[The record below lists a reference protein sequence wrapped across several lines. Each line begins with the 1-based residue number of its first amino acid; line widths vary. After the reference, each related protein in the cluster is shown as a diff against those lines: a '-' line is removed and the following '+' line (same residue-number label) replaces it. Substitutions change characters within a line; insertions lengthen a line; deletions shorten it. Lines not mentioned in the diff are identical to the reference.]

1 MAAGQDSHKPDCKG
15 FAGTADSNRFLGG
28 IMESEVKTE
37 NSGTEVKTYSAE
49 QFGGLLAD
57 KQAEVKKRQDAEKRA
72 ADVEAQLAA
81 FKAAQSKP
89 DAGNDDNRPLTV
101 AEFRKL
107 LDEQRK
113 ADQQNAFALRQAE
126 SERLALAELNAEKC
140 GAGLDFTS
148 VIALGEK
155 NLTEGDKL
163 AIQQAK
169 DPAKEKYRR
178 CLMLTP
184 ELTEKAES
192 VKTSRLLETIKLTG
206 KVPPTG
212 GGSETTATPTDLSK
226 MTDQELDRLAETLG

>member
-1 MAAGQDSHKPDCKG
+1 
-15 FAGTADSNRFLGG
+15 
-28 IMESEVKTE
+28 MESEVKTE
-37 NSGTEVKTYSAE
+37 NSSTEIKTYSAE

-57 KQAEVKKRQDAEKRA
+57 KQAEVRKRQDAEKRA
-72 ADVEAQLAA
+72 ADVETQLAA
-81 FKAAQSKP
+81 FKAAAKP
-89 DAGNDDNRPLTV
+89 ESGNDENRPLTV

-126 SERLALAELNAEKC
+126 SERLAMTELSAEKC
-140 GAGLDFTS
+140 GGGLDYAS
-148 VIALGEK
+148 VITLGEK

-178 CLMLTP
+178 CMMLTP
-184 ELTEKAES
+184 ELSEKAES

-212 GGSETTATPTDLSK
+212 GGAETTTPTDLSK

>member
-1 MAAGQDSHKPDCKG
+1 MNLTAGVLQETK
-15 FAGTADSNRFLGG
+15 DSNGFFGG
-28 IMESEVKTE
+28 IMDSEVKTE

-57 KQAEVKKRQDAEKRA
+57 KQAEVRKRQDAEKRA
-72 ADVEAQLAA
+72 ADAEAQFAA
-81 FKAAQSKP
+81 LKNAAKP
-89 DAGNDDNRPLTV
+89 DANDDNRPLTV

-126 SERLALAELNAEKC
+126 SERAALAELSADKC
-140 GAGLDFTS
+140 GGGLDYAS

-178 CLMLTP
+178 CMMLTP
-184 ELTEKAES
+184 ELSDKAEAA
-192 VKTSRLLETIKLTG
+192 KTSRLLETIKLTG

-212 GGSETTATPTDLSK
+212 GGSEVTMAPTDYSK
-226 MTDQELDRLAETLG
+226 MTDQELERLAETLG

>member
-1 MAAGQDSHKPDCKG
+1 
-15 FAGTADSNRFLGG
+15 
-28 IMESEVKTE
+28 MESEVKTE

-57 KQAEVKKRQDAEKRA
+57 KQAEVRKRQDAEKRA
-72 ADVEAQLAA
+72 ADVESQLAA
-81 FKAAQSKP
+81 FKAAQSRP
-89 DAGNDDNRPLTV
+89 DANDDNRPLTV

-113 ADQQNAFALRQAE
+113 ADQQNAFALRQSE
-126 SERLALAELNAEKC
+126 CERLAAAELSAEKC
-140 GAGLDFTS
+140 GEGLDFTS
-148 VIALGEK
+148 VITLGEK

-184 ELTEKAES
+184 ELMEKAEA

-206 KVPPTG
+206 KVPPAG
-212 GGSETTATPTDLSK
+212 GGADVTPPTTDISKLS
-226 MTDQELDRLAETLG
+226 DAELDKLAESIV